1 MKEKLPHTDKNP
13 KIIKK
18 HKRLARSNMLLAL
31 FKYIGVQIGFFI
43 CLWVCQVM
51 INMWNICGKI
61 TLIRFQNLKGNFSK
75 KQWKPNMAQEEINAD
90 KPNTISLWIH

>member
-13 KIIKK
+13 KIIKNIK
-18 HKRLARSNMLLAL
+18 GWLEANASSLIQIYRRSDR
-31 FKYIGVQIGFFI
+31 FFI